1 MTLSKRAALLALIC
15 MGLELGSAGD
25 LRAQSSSPR
34 GPAVVELYTS
44 QGCSSCPP
52 ADALLGEL
60 SQMPNVLALAF
71 HVDYWDSALT
81 ELLQVMN
88 CDGSRRR

>member
-34 GPAVVELYTS
+34 A
-44 QGCSSCPP
+44 
-52 ADALLGEL
+52 
-60 SQMPNVLALAF
+60 
-71 HVDYWDSALT
+71 
-81 ELLQVMN
+81 
-88 CDGSRRR
+88 R